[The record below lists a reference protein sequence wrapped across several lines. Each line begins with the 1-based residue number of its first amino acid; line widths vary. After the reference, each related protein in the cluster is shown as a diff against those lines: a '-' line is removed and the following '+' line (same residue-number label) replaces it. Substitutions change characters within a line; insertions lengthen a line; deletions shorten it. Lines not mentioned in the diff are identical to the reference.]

1 MHFFSFV
8 CVWSVFL
15 DLNALV
21 TLASPLPVETRTAD
35 GVSQDVFDD
44 LVRYTKYSSAVY
56 QWICPNPLG
65 NKLIQKF
72 SKTGTQGFVVRDD
85 KRKDFIL
92 AFRGTLEV
100 IDVLV
105 DLQIVLTPLK
115 SAGITDAGSARVHAG
130 FLFAY
135 NVVANDLLNLVKGQ
149 ATAYPGYS
157 LVVTGV

>member
-1 MHFFSFV
+1 MRFFSFV
-8 CVWSVFL
+8 YACNAFL
-15 DLNALV
+15 ALNALV
-21 TLASPLPVETRTAD
+21 TLASPMPVVETQTD
-35 GVSQDVFDD
+35 GVSQDVYDD
-44 LVRYTKYSSAVY
+44 FTRYTKYSSAVY

-65 NKLIQKF
+65 NKLVQKF

-85 KRKDFIL
+85 KRKEIIV

-115 SAGITDAGSARVHAG
+115 SAGITDVGSARVHTG

-135 NVVANDLLNLVKGQ
+135 NVVANDVLNLVKGQ
-149 ATAYPGYS
+149 LTAHPDYS